1 MAREKN
7 EKVWMAGGALSAVL
21 LAGALWTFVV
31 SPQMGDVD
39 NLRSQTA
46 DAQTQNL
53 ALQSNVSRLRE
64 EYTHIADVKRQ
75 LADAQAQLPADSGL
89 SALTSQLNA
98 QARAHHVK
106 ITQVTAAPPAPY
118 VAPTPTAGA
127 SGAPASSSAAPAP
140 AGAASSGS
148 PAGELFVIPVSVA
161 VSGSQADEL
170 AFARAVQMQ
179 GPRSALIG
187 SVQLQSGGGAG
198 STGTGTKGSSL
209 TLQMNVYVAPV
220 APAVAPSPSSSAP

>member
-118 VAPTPTAGA
+118 VAPTPTAGV
-127 SGAPASSSAAPAP
+127 SGAPAS